1 MESDGCFDSGSAGY
15 STIGYLLL
23 WLFLHPLLTDQSLG
37 YSNGYLGNVYSR
49 CLAIACTLPHA
60 SKLGSI
66 GTPKVVD
73 GTTQGVALDRVSSL
87 CIVRQHC
94 NWLGRCAIA
103 LLAIACHI
111 PIYTRLFAIA
121 LAMALCHRYSGGCLC
136 FYRINLPP
144 PSRRRRIKM

>member
-1 MESDGCFDSGSAGY
+1 MMKAVKATTFKVSGS
-15 STIGYLLL
+15 LR
-23 WLFLHPLLTDQSLG
+23 HPLLTDQSLG

-87 CIVRQHC
+87 CIVR
-94 NWLGRCAIA
+94 
-103 LLAIACHI
+103 
-111 PIYTRLFAIA
+111 
-121 LAMALCHRYSGGCLC
+121 
-136 FYRINLPP
+136 
-144 PSRRRRIKM
+144 